1 MIYSLLKLPEPSSKE
16 NVKVSFLELLAHYC
30 APPKHLNMPI
40 RDFAVP
46 TLYNGQIHPKN
57 LKMAKLATTSA

>member
-40 RDFAVP
+40 TDFAVP
-46 TLYNGQIHPKN
+46 TLCNGQIHAKN